1 MIRSMGVQK
10 KLLFVIAGHSKK
22 HELSHS
28 KHGRQALWKT
38 GAPSLAMLLNEHT
51 ISSQSCWRSQWKRLS
66 QMLAAVDIPPEFH
79 DKIKLPNLKA

>member
-1 MIRSMGVQK
+1 MIRSMEVQT

-66 QMLAAVDIPPEFH
+66 KMLAAIEKSSPLNFM
-79 DKIKLPNLKA
+79 IKLSCLT